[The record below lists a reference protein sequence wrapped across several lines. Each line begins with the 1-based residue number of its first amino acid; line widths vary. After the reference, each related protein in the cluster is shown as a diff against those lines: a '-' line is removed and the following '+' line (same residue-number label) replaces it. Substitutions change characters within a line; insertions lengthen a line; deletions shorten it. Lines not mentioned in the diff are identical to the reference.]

1 MALLP
6 LALLTPLLAPLR
18 RLAARGWL
26 READVDGL
34 LRHAHPLASLNRHYA
49 RVEARYWVA
58 DDMLALALRTAPGWP
73 PARPGQ
79 HIQLLAERDGVRV
92 GRSYSLTRVV
102 GERLEI
108 AVKRHPD
115 GLLSP
120 WLCEHLAV
128 GQRVEVP
135 PAQGDLRGPM
145 QAEAVCLLA
154 AGSGLTPLLGL
165 LREAL
170 ENGYRGPVLWLHYVR
185 PPGQRAWLGEREAL
199 AARHPNR
206 ELRWSLP
213 RGARADGCLEGH
225 FQPRHLDGWA
235 ADLARSQAL
244 ACGPA
249 AFVEAVG
256 EQLGARFAGLQTES
270 FSVPRWRSGEAP
282 REVRLRFARSQREV
296 SGDSAA
302 SLLEPAEAP
311 GLRPAHGCR
320 PGICASCT
328 CVLLSGG
335 VRDLRSGALCSE
347 PGQPIR
353 LCVSAAHGDLAL
365 DLGTDLR
372 ALRCATTAN

>member
-120 WLCEHLAV
+120 
-128 GQRVEVP
+128 
-135 PAQGDLRGPM
+135 
-145 QAEAVCLLA
+145 
-154 AGSGLTPLLGL
+154 
-165 LREAL
+165 
-170 ENGYRGPVLWLHYVR
+170 
-185 PPGQRAWLGEREAL
+185 
-199 AARHPNR
+199 
-206 ELRWSLP
+206 
-213 RGARADGCLEGH
+213 
-225 FQPRHLDGWA
+225 
-235 ADLARSQAL
+235 
-244 ACGPA
+244 
-249 AFVEAVG
+249 
-256 EQLGARFAGLQTES
+256 
-270 FSVPRWRSGEAP
+270 
-282 REVRLRFARSQREV
+282 
-296 SGDSAA
+296 
-302 SLLEPAEAP
+302 
-311 GLRPAHGCR
+311 
-320 PGICASCT
+320 
-328 CVLLSGG
+328 
-335 VRDLRSGALCSE
+335 
-347 PGQPIR
+347 
-353 LCVSAAHGDLAL
+353 
-365 DLGTDLR
+365 
-372 ALRCATTAN
+372 